1 MYRKKLSRVM
11 RLTAVKAA
19 ELLKFNTFLGQRAM
33 IEFVVQTRMGQIT
46 DGTFREAEVVLG
58 TAPDGAIY
66 LMNGQHTCEACRR
79 LGTTIDI
86 WYAEYECETDTDM
99 WKLFASFDTHL
110 GRSQRQIMKAA
121 RGLFV
126 HEELHGVRL
135 EVLQLCGAALYA
147 LGAGLIPNFN
157 TKGMGKVDRVAA
169 VDTFAKE
176 VIVIDGYVPQSA
188 IRLKV
193 SIVTAI
199 LVTFRVNAKR
209 GREFWD
215 RVLIGDD
222 LKRDTPQH
230 RLNKY
235 LTGDSKPLKG
245 GSMHAII
252 YKTCIGF
259 WNSFMDG
266 DDRQSVKARAMKELP
281 QAHAKHHADK

>member
-11 RLTAVKAA
+11 RLTALKAA
-19 ELLKFNTFLGQRAM
+19 ELLKLNTFPGQRAM

-66 LMNGQHTCEACRR
+66 LMNGQHTCEACTR

-86 WYAEYECETDTDM
+86 WYAEYECETDSDV

-110 GRSQRQIMKAA
+110 GRSQKQVMKAA
-121 RGLFV
+121 RGLFE
-126 HEELHGVRL
+126 HQELHEVRL

-147 LGAGLIPNFN
+147 LGDGVTPNFN
-157 TKGMGKVDRVAA
+157 TKGMGKVDRVVA
-169 VDTFAKE
+169 VDKFAKE
-176 VIVIDGYVPQSA
+176 VMVIDGYVPQSA

-193 SIVTAI
+193 AIVTAI
-199 LVTFRVNAKR
+199 LVTFRLNAKR
-209 GREFWD
+209 AREFWD
-215 RVLIGDD
+215 RVIIGDD

-230 RLNKY
+230 RLNQY
-235 LTGDSKPLKG
+235 LTGDHNPAKG

-252 YKTCIGF
+252 YKNCIGF
-259 WNSFMDG
+259 WNSFMSG
-266 DDRQSVKARAMKELP
+266 DDRQVVHARAMKEFPL
-281 QAHAKHHADK
+281 ALAKHHMDK